1 MTINNLI
8 KPVLICTFL
17 MLGLQFQMQAQDFE
31 GVIYYEIPEM
41 QNQNMEEMPY
51 MIKGNKARIEFKSGK
66 GSGAM
71 LFMPD
76 ESKIVFVM
84 DAMKGFMEMNLDN
97 MGDQGDESEEAANFT
112 KTGETKTIAGKNCEV
127 WNVESEDNTVEVC
140 MAQGLGK
147 FMMPRS
153 PMGRSNAPEW
163 VDEVME
169 RGAMPLEVIEVSS
182 NGNELQMRAT
192 RIEEKSLEASLF
204 EVPEG
209 YKDMSSMMKQMMNQN

>member
-1 MTINNLI
+1 MTIHNLI
-8 KPVLICTFL
+8 KPVLICTLL
-17 MLGLQFQMQAQDFE
+17 MGLQFQMQAQDFE
-31 GVIYYEIPEM
+31 GIIYYEIPEM
-41 QNQNMEEMPY
+41 QNPDMEEMPY
-51 MIKGNKARIEFKSGK
+51 MIKGNKARIEFKSGQ

-84 DAMKGFMEMNLDN
+84 DAMKGFMEMNLDD
-97 MGDQGDESEEAANFT
+97 MGDSGDQSEEANFT
-112 KTGETKTIAGKNCEV
+112 KTGETKTIADKSCEV
-127 WNVESEDNTVEVC
+127 WRVESEDNTVEVC

-153 PMGRSNAPEW
+153 PMARSNAPEW

-169 RGAMPLEVIEVSS
+169 KGAMPLEVIEVGGE
-182 NGNELQMRAT
+182 NKALQMRAT